1 MARSSDFPGNTSKGG
16 AAIRGLR
23 APATVSQAK
32 LDKPLSEIFEESA
45 QQVQGLDTPGTT
57 DVPTSGTQKSQALAN
72 RPEANPDGNRVL
84 QAIPVAEIT
93 KSRYQPRLTFD
104 QQALEELA
112 DSIATIGLM
121 KPIVVRRIGDR
132 AYELIGGERRLRAH
146 QLLGLTEIAAEV
158 KDASDSDA
166 MLLALADNEGQ
177 EPLSDYEHAKHYA
190 LILES
195 ASMSIRAL
203 ARSLGVNH
211 SVVSRRL
218 ALNELPASAKEIL
231 DKYPGVIGSKWA
243 RDFAEHAKKNEN
255 LVVESLRHIAEQ
267 GWSQEKALRWLTA
280 TLQELQNPDAA
291 AKSPVSVPGVGY
303 LRRSGK
309 RIELKCDAT
318 VDAAKLEAKLK
329 ELLAELDPHLFAVS
343 S

>member
-1 MARSSDFPGNTSKGG
+1 MAKSNDFPGNTSKGG

-32 LDKPLSEIFEESA
+32 LDKPLSEFFEETSQQGQGTEKA
-45 QQVQGLDTPGTT
+45 QQANVSISETQNTP
-57 DVPTSGTQKSQALAN
+57 SL
-72 RPEANPDGNRVL
+72 GNQSKVGSTGDRVL
-84 QAIPVAEIT
+84 KAIPVAKVI
-93 KSRYQPRLTFD
+93 KSRFQPRLTFD

-112 DSIATIGLM
+112 DSIATIGLT
-121 KPIVVRRIGDR
+121 KPIIVRQTDDK

-146 QLLGLTEIAAEV
+146 QLLGLTEITAEV
-158 KDASDSDA
+158 KDASDGDA

-177 EPLSDYEHAKHYA
+177 EPLSDYEHAKQYA
-190 LILES
+190 LILQS
-195 ASMSIRAL
+195 TSMSIRAL

-218 ALNELPASAKEIL
+218 ALNELPYRAREIL

-243 RDFAEHAKKNEN
+243 RDFAEYAKQNEN
-255 LVVESLRHIAEQ
+255 LVVESLLHIAEQ
-267 GWSQEKALRWLTA
+267 GWSQEKALRWLTT
-280 TLQELQNPDAA
+280 TLHELQNPGAPS
-291 AKSPVSVPGVGY
+291 KSPVSVPGVGY

-343 S
+343 G

>member
-1 MARSSDFPGNTSKGG
+1 MARSTDFPGNTSKGG

-32 LDKPLSEIFEESA
+32 LDKPLSEFFEETSQKGEGVETPEPA
-45 QQVQGLDTPGTT
+45 KAPSSDTQVP
-57 DVPTSGTQKSQALAN
+57 PALIDQ
-72 RPEANPDGNRVL
+72 PEAGSTADRVL
-84 QAIPVAEIT
+84 KSIPVAEVI

-104 QQALEELA
+104 QAALEELA
-112 DSIATIGLM
+112 ESIAAIGLT
-121 KPIVVRRIGDR
+121 KPIIVRRIGDG

-146 QLLGLTEIAAEV
+146 QLLGLTEITAEV

-177 EPLSDYEHAKHYA
+177 EPLSDYEHAKQYA

-211 SVVSRRL
+211 SVISRRL

-243 RDFAEHAKKNEN
+243 RDFAEHAKQNEN

-267 GWSQEKALRWLTA
+267 GWSQEKALRWLT
-280 TLQELQNPDAA
+280 TNLQELENPGAA
-291 AKSPVSVPGVGY
+291 TKSPVSVPGVGY

-329 ELLAELDPHLFAVS
+329 ELLAELDPHLFAVNG
-343 S
+343 